1 MPAEFPVA
9 QEIPLTRPLGR
20 KWGMDIG
27 TWLMGAPLPAMDEG
41 IRNGAGRVQRLAP
54 SAIAVLFLAIL
65 IALTSLSWMGTPN

>member
-1 MPAEFPVA
+1 
-9 QEIPLTRPLGR
+9 
-20 KWGMDIG
+20 MDIG